1 MGRKNSTVIKETP
14 WYLKILGVVFV
25 ILFFSSFYYIM
36 EYGVWKLLFLIIP
49 IGIIVKRIFFPSE
62 KSKFLKMQAILPSSK
77 ANSVAMGMVEI
88 VGDLEEIEPLIS
100 PYFSKSCI
108 GYFYRIEEESKP
120 DKDGHTTYHTVHYEQ
135 NIGDFNVLDETGF
148 VKVLGA
154 DLEFYSKSADR
165 VEGGKTRHS
174 EGYLLQDDYMMLM
187 GYASSDEGKTII
199 QKEGKNVFIIASPV
213 NIENYNKG
221 MPLLNSFLIT
231 LFITTLLL
239 LFILL
244 N

>member
-1 MGRKNSTVIKETP
+1 MGKKNPLVTKESP
-14 WYLKILGVVFV
+14 WYLKVLGFVFV
-25 ILFFSSFYYIM
+25 LSIFPSFYYIM
-36 EYGVWKLLFLIIP
+36 EYGVWKMLFLIIP
-49 IGIIVKRIFFPSE
+49 IVIIVKRIFFPSE

-88 VGDLEEIEPLIS
+88 VGDLEQIEPLIS

-120 DKDGHTTYHTVHYEQ
+120 DDDGHTTYHTIHFEQ
-135 NIGDFNVLDETGF
+135 KIGDFNILDETGF
-148 VKVLGA
+148 VKVIGA
-154 DLEFYSKSADR
+154 DLEFYNKTADR
-165 VEGGKTRHS
+165 YEGVKTRHS

-199 QKEGKNVFIIASPV
+199 QKEDKNIFIIANPS

-221 MPLLNSFLIT
+221 IPLLNSFLIT
-231 LFITTLLL
+231 LFITTLLI